1 MQEDIALYLDD
12 AKDHMQKS
20 LHHTEEELRK
30 IRAGKASPAMLDGI
44 MVEYYGAPTPIN
56 QVASVNT
63 PDARTIMVKPWEKT
77 ILGEIEKSIINSDLG
92 LNPVNDG
99 ETIRLNIPALT
110 EERRKHLM
118 KQVRSEAEHGKVSVR
133 NVRKDINDSLKQLQK
148 EGVSED
154 DVKKGETE
162 VQKLTD
168 SFIKKI
174 DDLVAAKENDIM
186 TV

>member
-1 MQEDIALYLDD
+1 MQEDISLHLDD
-12 AKDHMQKS
+12 AEDHMQKS

-30 IRAGKASPAMLDGI
+30 IRAGKASPAMLDGV

-77 ILGEIEKSIINSDLG
+77 ILAEIEKAIMNSDLG

-99 ETIRLNIPALT
+99 ETIRLNIPTLT
-110 EERRKHLM
+110 EERRKQLM
-118 KQVRSEAEHGKVSVR
+118 KQVRSEAEHGKVSIR
-133 NVRKDINDSLKQLQK
+133 NVRKDVNDALKQLQK

-154 DVKKGETE
+154 EVKRGEAE
-162 VQKLTD
+162 VQSLTD
-168 SFIKKI
+168 SYIKKI